1 MASPFKIYRYIVER
15 FMDGVILVD
24 KEKGFT
30 SHDVVSIVKKKLNTK
45 KVGHAG
51 TLDPMATGVLP
62 ILVGKGTK
70 ISKYLIEHDKTYVA
84 TIKLGIKTST
94 GDLEGNVIKTADYVI
109 DENTIREVLESVVGI
124 QKQIP
129 PIYSAIKVNGKKL
142 YEYARKGE
150 QVEIPEREIEIYS
163 IKLENIIGDEITF
176 EVKCSKGTYIRT
188 LCEDVAEKLGTVGT
202 MSALKRTQVNTFT
215 ISNSIKID
223 EISKENII
231 PIEDIFKDKE
241 KIILKDEQFKLF
253 LNGVP
258 LENTIKGDIALIYK
272 CNNEFIG
279 IGENRKGMLIRDIVL
294 D

>member
-1 MASPFKIYRYIVER
+1 
-15 FMDGVILVD
+15 MDGVILVD